1 MRLAKFVTTI
11 SLIAAFCGF
20 TACGADGSHA
30 KGGAGGNGGATSAGG
45 ASGAGGWTA
54 RGGGSGSGGASVSGA
69 GGGAGRASSGNGGAT
84 SLGGQIGSGGASST
98 GGAKASGGAA
108 GNGGATGSG
117 GATTNGGATG
127 SGGAAGSGGAMGS
140 GGATGTGGLSA
151 AGGSKASG
159 GATGS
164 GGSGATGPTGGGPGG
179 TTVTGGTIGTGGS
192 NATGGTGGGT
202 STLVQPIARANGK
215 YVLEFGDIFFEVD
228 SLVGARVITLTLA
241 GGPNYLTGTAQD
253 AVNYGSTFRVS
264 PQSAWPG
271 TWPPPAEID
280 TSAYTM
286 TVSGQ
291 TIVGTSP
298 NAASIGA
305 TVTKKF
311 TPGLTNQ
318 SIVAEYSIQSTAS
331 GKSVAPWEDTRV
343 FPGGLTFY
351 PTGDL
356 APTGGTFAL
365 PTTQTSFG
373 CTWFQYPATVSA
385 SARLIADG
393 KEGWIAHITS
403 GGYVLVKKYPD
414 IPSTAHAPGEGEI
427 SIYVDGGGKFIE
439 IETQGAYAALPS
451 GQSVTWTTTWYVR
464 KLPTGISA
472 TPNQALVDW
481 VRGLIQQ

>member
-1 MRLAKFVTTI
+1 MRLAKFVTTT
-11 SLIAAFCGF
+11 SLVAAFCGV

-45 ASGAGGWTA
+45 ASGAGGLTA
-54 RGGGSGSGGASVSGA
+54 RSGGSGSGGASASGA
-69 GGGAGRASSGNGGAT
+69 GGGAGGASSDNGGAT
-84 SLGGQIGSGGASST
+84 SIGGQIGSGGASST
-98 GGAKASGGAA
+98 GGATASGGAA

-127 SGGAAGSGGAMGS
+127 SGGAKGS

-151 AGGSKASG
+151 AGGSKASA
-159 GATGS
+159 GATVS
-164 GGSGATGPTGGGPGG
+164 GGSGATGGASPIGGKPGG
-179 TTVTGGTIGTGGS
+179 TTATGGTIGTGGT

-202 STLVQPIARANGK
+202 STLVQPIARTNGK

-271 TWPPPAEID
+271 TWPPPPEID

-298 NAASIGA
+298 NATSIGA

-318 SIVAEYSIQSTAS
+318 SIVAEYTIQSTAS

-356 APTGGTFAL
+356 APTGGTFPL

-414 IPSTAHAPGEGEI
+414 IASTAHAPGEGEI

>member
-1 MRLAKFVTTI
+1 MLP
-11 SLIAAFCGF
+11 
-20 TACGADGSHA
+20 
-30 KGGAGGNGGATSAGG
+30 
-45 ASGAGGWTA
+45 
-54 RGGGSGSGGASVSGA
+54 
-69 GGGAGRASSGNGGAT
+69 
-84 SLGGQIGSGGASST
+84 
-98 GGAKASGGAA
+98 
-108 GNGGATGSG
+108 
-117 GATTNGGATG
+117 
-127 SGGAAGSGGAMGS
+127 
-140 GGATGTGGLSA
+140 A

-159 GATGS
+159 GASVS
-164 GGSGATGPTGGGPGG
+164 GGSGATGGASPIDGGPGG
-179 TTVTGGTIGTGGS
+179 TPATGGTAGIGGT

-202 STLVQPIARANGK
+202 TTTLVQPIARTSGK

-241 GGPNYLTGTAQD
+241 GGPNYVTGPAQD

-271 TWPPPAEID
+271 TWPPPPEID

-286 TVSGQ
+286 TASGQ
-291 TIVGTSP
+291 SIVGTSP

-318 SIVAEYSIQSTAS
+318 TIVAEYSIQSTAS

-356 APTGGTFAL
+356 APTGGTFPL

-373 CTWFQYPATVSA
+373 CTWFQYPATVTA

-403 GGYVLVKKYPD
+403 GGYALVKKYPD
-414 IPSTAHAPGEGEI
+414 IASTAHAQGEGEI

-451 GQSVTWTTTWYVR
+451 GQSVTWATTWYVR

>member
-1 MRLAKFVTTI
+1 MA
-11 SLIAAFCGF
+11 S
-20 TACGADGSHA
+20 
-30 KGGAGGNGGATSAGG
+30 GG
-45 ASGAGGWTA
+45 ASGTGDP
-54 RGGGSGSGGASVSGA
+54 SGA
-69 GGGAGRASSGNGGAT
+69 
-84 SLGGQIGSGGASST
+84 
-98 GGAKASGGAA
+98 
-108 GNGGATGSG
+108 
-117 GATTNGGATG
+117 
-127 SGGAAGSGGAMGS
+127 
-140 GGATGTGGLSA
+140 
-151 AGGSKASG
+151 
-159 GATGS
+159 
-164 GGSGATGPTGGGPGG
+164 GPGG
-179 TTVTGGTIGTGGS
+179 TTAVGGT
-192 NATGGTGGGT
+192 NVTGGTGGSTST
-202 STLVQPIARANGK
+202 STLVQPIARASGK

-228 SLVGARVITLTLA
+228 SLVGARVTTLTLA

-271 TWPPPAEID
+271 TWPPPPEID
-280 TSAYTM
+280 TNAYTM

-291 TIVGTSP
+291 TIAGTSP

-318 SIVAEYSIQSTAS
+318 SIVAEYRIESTAS

-356 APTGGTFAL
+356 EPTGGTFPL

-373 CTWFQYPATVSA
+373 CTWFQYPATVTT

-414 IPSTAHAPGEGEI
+414 IASTAHAPGEGEI
-427 SIYVDGGGKFIE
+427 SIYVDGGGKFVE
-439 IETQGAYAALPS
+439 LETQGAYGALPS

>member
-1 MRLAKFVTTI
+1 MA
-11 SLIAAFCGF
+11 S
-20 TACGADGSHA
+20 
-30 KGGAGGNGGATSAGG
+30 GG
-45 ASGAGGWTA
+45 ASGTGDLSAAAG
-54 RGGGSGSGGASVSGA
+54 S
-69 GGGAGRASSGNGGAT
+69 N
-84 SLGGQIGSGGASST
+84 
-98 GGAKASGGAA
+98 ASGGAA
-108 GNGGATGSG
+108 V
-117 GATTNGGATG
+117 
-127 SGGAAGSGGAMGS
+127 
-140 GGATGTGGLSA
+140 
-151 AGGSKASG
+151 
-159 GATGS
+159 S
-164 GGSGATGPTGGGPGG
+164 GGSSATGGAIPTDGGPGG
-179 TTVTGGTIGTGGS
+179 TTATGGT
-192 NATGGTGGGT
+192 NVTGGTGGST
-202 STLVQPIARANGK
+202 STLVQPIARASGK

-228 SLVGARVITLTLA
+228 SLVGARVTTLTLA

-271 TWPPPAEID
+271 TWPPPPEID
-280 TSAYTM
+280 TDAYTM

-291 TIVGTSP
+291 TIAGTSP

-305 TVTKKF
+305 TVTKTF
-311 TPGLTNQ
+311 TPGLINQ
-318 SIVAEYSIQSTAS
+318 SIVAEYRIQSTAS

-356 APTGGTFAL
+356 EPTGGTFPL

-373 CTWFQYPATVSA
+373 CTWFQYPATVST

-414 IPSTAHAPGEGEI
+414 IASTAHAPGEGEI

-439 IETQGAYAALPS
+439 LETQGAYAALPS

>member
-1 MRLAKFVTTI
+1 MLLAKFVAAT
-11 SLIAAFCGF
+11 SLIAAFCGGV
-20 TACGADGSHA
+20 ACRTDGSHA
-30 KGGAGGNGGATSAGG
+30 
-45 ASGAGGWTA
+45 
-54 RGGGSGSGGASVSGA
+54 RGGTVGSGGASSGGATGEA
-69 GGGAGRASSGNGGAT
+69 GGASSGNGG
-84 SLGGQIGSGGASST
+84 GGRVGSGGDTGT
-98 GGAKASGGAA
+98 GGAS
-108 GNGGATGSG
+108 TS
-117 GATTNGGATG
+117 
-127 SGGAAGSGGAMGS
+127 GS
-140 GGATGTGGLSA
+140 GGATGAGGLSA
-151 AGGSKASG
+151 EGGPKASG
-159 GATGS
+159 GAMVDGGS
-164 GGSGATGPTGGGPGG
+164 SGATGGASPNGAGPGG
-179 TTVTGGTIGTGGS
+179 TTATGGANGTGGA
-192 NATGGTGGGT
+192 NAAGGTGGGT
-202 STLVQPIARANGK
+202 STLVQPIARTSGK

-241 GGPNYLTGTAQD
+241 GAPNLLTGTAQD

-271 TWPPPAEID
+271 TWPPPPEID
-280 TSAYTM
+280 TSAYSL

-291 TIVGTSP
+291 TMVGTSP

-311 TPGLTNQ
+311 TAGLSNQ
-318 SIVAEYSIQSTAS
+318 SIVAEYRILSTAS

-356 APTGGTFAL
+356 APTGGTFPL

-373 CTWFQYPATVSA
+373 CTWFQYPASVRA

-393 KEGWIAHITS
+393 KEGWIAHLTS
-403 GGYVLVKKYPD
+403 GGTVLVKKYPD
-414 IPSTAHAPGEGEI
+414 IASTAHAPGEGEV

-481 VRGLIQQ
+481 VRGVIQQ

>member
-1 MRLAKFVTTI
+1 MRSGKFVATT
-11 SLIAAFCGF
+11 SLVAAFCGV
-20 TACGADGSHA
+20 TACGADGSHGKRA
-30 KGGAGGNGGATSAGG
+30 AGGDGGATSAGG
-45 ASGAGGWTA
+45 VSGAGGLTA
-54 RGGGSGSGGASVSGA
+54 RGGGGGSGV
-69 GGGAGRASSGNGGAT
+69 
-84 SLGGQIGSGGASST
+84 
-98 GGAKASGGAA
+98 
-108 GNGGATGSG
+108 ATGSG
-117 GATTNGGATG
+117 GATTD
-127 SGGAAGSGGAMGS
+127 
-140 GGATGTGGLSA
+140 GGATGTGGGGGNGVATGSGGA
-151 AGGSKASG
+151 TTDGGATGTGGGGGS
-159 GATGS
+159 ATGS
-164 GGSGATGPTGGGPGG
+164 GGSSATGGASPTGGGPGG
-179 TTVTGGTIGTGGS
+179 TTATGGTIGTGGA

-202 STLVQPIARANGK
+202 STLVQPLARASGK

-253 AVNYGSTFRVS
+253 SVNYGSTFRVS

-271 TWPPPAEID
+271 TWPPPPEID
-280 TSAYTM
+280 TSAYNM

-311 TPGLTNQ
+311 TPGLINQ
-318 SIVAEYSIQSTAS
+318 SIVAEYTIQSTAS

-356 APTGGTFAL
+356 APTGGTFPL

-414 IPSTAHAPGEGEI
+414 IASTAHAPGEGEI

-439 IETQGAYAALPS
+439 IETQGTYAALPS

>member
-1 MRLAKFVTTI
+1 LTVRGGD
-11 SLIAAFCGF
+11 S
-20 TACGADGSHA
+20 GSGDA
-30 KGGAGGNGGATSAGG
+30 S
-45 ASGAGGWTA
+45 ASGAGGEA
-54 RGGGSGSGGASVSGA
+54 GGASSGSGGA
-69 GGGAGRASSGNGGAT
+69 T
-84 SLGGQIGSGGASST
+84 SIGGQIGSGGASST
-98 GGAKASGGAA
+98 GGAKAIGGAP

-117 GATTNGGATG
+117 GATTNGGATSSGGAADSGGATG
-127 SGGAAGSGGAMGS
+127 SGGATSIGGQIGSGGASSTGGTKAI

-159 GATGS
+159 GATVS
-164 GGSGATGPTGGGPGG
+164 GGSGATGGASPTGGGTGG
-179 TTVTGGTIGTGGS
+179 TTATGGTIATGGT
-192 NATGGTGGGT
+192 NATGGAGGGT
-202 STLVQPIARANGK
+202 STLVQPIARTNGK

-271 TWPPPAEID
+271 TWPPPPEID

-286 TVSGQ
+286 SVSGQ

-318 SIVAEYSIQSTAS
+318 SIVAEYTIQSTAS

-356 APTGGTFAL
+356 APTGGTFPL
-365 PTTQTSFG
+365 PATQTSFG

-414 IPSTAHAPGEGEI
+414 IASTAHAPGEGEI

-481 VRGLIQQ
+481 VRGLIHQ

>member
-1 MRLAKFVTTI
+1 MRLAKFVTTT
-11 SLIAAFCGF
+11 SLVAAFCGV

-45 ASGAGGWTA
+45 ASGTGGLTA
-54 RGGGSGSGGASVSGA
+54 RGGGSGGGGASASGA
-69 GGGAGRASSGNGGAT
+69 GGGAGGASSGNGGAT
-84 SLGGQIGSGGASST
+84 SIGGQIGSGGASST
-98 GGAKASGGAA
+98 GGATASGGAA

-127 SGGAAGSGGAMGS
+127 SGGAKGS

-159 GATGS
+159 GATVS
-164 GGSGATGPTGGGPGG
+164 GGSGATGGASPIGGKPGG
-179 TTVTGGTIGTGGS
+179 TTATGGTIGTGGT

-202 STLVQPIARANGK
+202 STLVQPIARTNGK

-271 TWPPPAEID
+271 TWPPPPEID

-318 SIVAEYSIQSTAS
+318 SIVAEYTIQSTAS

>member
-1 MRLAKFVTTI
+1 
-11 SLIAAFCGF
+11 
-20 TACGADGSHA
+20 
-30 KGGAGGNGGATSAGG
+30 
-45 ASGAGGWTA
+45 
-54 RGGGSGSGGASVSGA
+54 
-69 GGGAGRASSGNGGAT
+69 
-84 SLGGQIGSGGASST
+84 
-98 GGAKASGGAA
+98 
-108 GNGGATGSG
+108 
-117 GATTNGGATG
+117 
-127 SGGAAGSGGAMGS
+127 MGS
-140 GGATGTGGLSA
+140 GGATGTGGVSA

-159 GATGS
+159 GATVS

-318 SIVAEYSIQSTAS
+318 SIVAEYTIQSTAS

-356 APTGGTFAL
+356 APTGGTFSL

>member
-1 MRLAKFVTTI
+1 MSLAKFVTTT
-11 SLIAAFCGF
+11 SLIAAFCGV

-45 ASGAGGWTA
+45 AAGAGGPTV
-54 RGGGSGSGGASVSGA
+54 RGGGSGGGGASASGA
-69 GGGAGRASSGNGGAT
+69 GGGAGGASSGNGGAT
-84 SLGGQIGSGGASST
+84 SIGGQIGSGGASST
-98 GGAKASGGAA
+98 GGATASGGAA

-127 SGGAAGSGGAMGS
+127 SGGAKGS

-159 GATGS
+159 GATVS
-164 GGSGATGPTGGGPGG
+164 GGSGATGGASPTGGGRGG
-179 TTVTGGTIGTGGS
+179 TTATGGTIGTGGT

-202 STLVQPIARANGK
+202 STLVQPIARTNGK

-241 GGPNYLTGTAQD
+241 GGPNYLSGTAQD

-271 TWPPPAEID
+271 TWPPPTEID

-286 TVSGQ
+286 SVSGQ

-356 APTGGTFAL
+356 APTGGTFPL

-414 IPSTAHAPGEGEI
+414 IASTAHAPGEGEI

>member
-1 MRLAKFVTTI
+1 MRLAKFVTTT
-11 SLIAAFCGF
+11 SLVAAFCGV

-45 ASGAGGWTA
+45 GSGAGGLTA
-54 RGGGSGSGGASVSGA
+54 RGGGSGSGGASASGA
-69 GGGAGRASSGNGGAT
+69 GGGAGGASSGNGGAT
-84 SLGGQIGSGGASST
+84 SIGGQIGSGGASST
-98 GGAKASGGAA
+98 GGATASGGAA

-127 SGGAAGSGGAMGS
+127 SGGAKGS

-151 AGGSKASG
+151 AGGSKASA
-159 GATGS
+159 GATVS
-164 GGSGATGPTGGGPGG
+164 GGSGATGGASPIGGKPGG
-179 TTVTGGTIGTGGS
+179 TTATGGTIGTGGT

-202 STLVQPIARANGK
+202 STLVQPIARTNGK

-241 GGPNYLTGTAQD
+241 GGPNYLSGTAQD

-271 TWPPPAEID
+271 TWPPPPEID

-298 NAASIGA
+298 NATSIGA

-318 SIVAEYSIQSTAS
+318 SIVAEYSIQSTVS

-356 APTGGTFAL
+356 APTGGTFPL

-414 IPSTAHAPGEGEI
+414 IASTAHAPGEGEI

>member
-1 MRLAKFVTTI
+1 MRPAKLVATT
-11 SLIAAFCGF
+11 SLVAAFCGV
-20 TACGADGSHA
+20 TACGADGFHA
-30 KGGAGGNGGATSAGG
+30 KGGAGGDGGATSAGG
-45 ASGAGGWTA
+45 ASGAGGLTV
-54 RGGGSGSGGASVSGA
+54 RGGG
-69 GGGAGRASSGNGGAT
+69 
-84 SLGGQIGSGGASST
+84 
-98 GGAKASGGAA
+98 
-108 GNGGATGSG
+108 GGATGSG
-117 GATTNGGATG
+117 GATTD
-127 SGGAAGSGGAMGS
+127 
-140 GGATGTGGLSA
+140 GGATGTGG
-151 AGGSKASG
+151 GGG

-164 GGSGATGPTGGGPGG
+164 GGSSATDGATPTGGGPGG
-179 TTVTGGTIGTGGS
+179 TTATGGTIGTGGTS
-192 NATGGTGGGT
+192 AAGGTGGGT
-202 STLVQPIARANGK
+202 SGLVQPIARASGK

-271 TWPPPAEID
+271 TWPPPPEID
-280 TSAYTM
+280 TSPYTM

-311 TPGLTNQ
+311 TPGLANQ
-318 SIVAEYSIQSTAS
+318 SVVAEYTIQSTAS

-356 APTGGTFAL
+356 APTGGTFPL

-414 IPSTAHAPGEGEI
+414 IASTAHAPGEGEI

-464 KLPTGISA
+464 KLPTGIGA

-481 VRGLIQQ
+481 VRGVIQQ

>member
-1 MRLAKFVTTI
+1 MRLAKFVTTT
-11 SLIAAFCGF
+11 SLVAAFCGV

-54 RGGGSGSGGASVSGA
+54 RGGGSGSGGASASGA
-69 GGGAGRASSGNGGAT
+69 GGGAGGASSGNGGAT

-127 SGGAAGSGGAMGS
+127 SGGA
-140 GGATGTGGLSA
+140 TGTGGLSA

-159 GATGS
+159 GATVS
-164 GGSGATGPTGGGPGG
+164 GGSGATGGAGPTGGGPGG
-179 TTVTGGTIGTGGS
+179 TTATGGTIGTGGT

-202 STLVQPIARANGK
+202 STLVQPIARTNGK

-271 TWPPPAEID
+271 TWPPPPEID

-318 SIVAEYSIQSTAS
+318 SIVAEYTIQSTAS

-393 KEGWIAHITS
+393 NEGWIAHITS